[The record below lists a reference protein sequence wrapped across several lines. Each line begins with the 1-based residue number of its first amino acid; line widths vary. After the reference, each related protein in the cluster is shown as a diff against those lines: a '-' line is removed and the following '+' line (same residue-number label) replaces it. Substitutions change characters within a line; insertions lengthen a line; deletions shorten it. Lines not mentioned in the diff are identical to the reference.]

1 MDSDYLGA
9 TASASCAFAV
19 VAGEEDRLI
28 ARQTAEA
35 KRMHGVARNSRG
47 QKIRSAL
54 AFIAGYG
61 SVCRVF

>member
-1 MDSDYLGA
+1 MDADYLGA

-19 VAGEEDRLI
+19 VAGKGNPPI
-28 ARQTAEA
+28 AKQAAEA